1 MKLKC
6 RHCSQ
11 TFRSG
16 AGRAGHEHY
25 KHKAAREAPA
35 ARKISKARVSER
47 GPSGATTA
55 AHAAPRNGRALST
68 SRQRPARRNAGVEVR
83 FCPSCQLALGALAG
97 TLDGAS
103 IQFCPACGCAVGAVR
118 RALAAASEARS

>member
-6 RHCSQ
+6 RYCSQ
-11 TFRSG
+11 TFQSK

-25 KHKAAREAPA
+25 KHKAAA
-35 ARKISKARVSER
+35 ARKTSKARVPERSPSE
-47 GPSGATTA
+47 ATAA
-55 AHAAPRNGRALST
+55 AHAAPHNGRALST
-68 SRQRPARRNAGVEVR
+68 SRQRPAQRNAGVEVR